1 MTPFL
6 LPAEHEEF
14 RASVRAMAQDKIAPR
29 AAEIDERGEFPH
41 DIYDALVA
49 AGLHAVGIP
58 EQYGGDGADATAAAI
73 AVEEVAR
80 ACASSSTILT
90 SNKLGVTPLLLFGT
104 EEQKRRYLPLVASGE
119 ALMAYAVS
127 EREAGSDIGA
137 MRCRAVRDGDGY
149 RLDGVK
155 TWITSAGVAGLLVVF
170 AVTDPEAGSRG
181 ISAFVVHAE
190 DPGIS
195 YGPPEKKMG
204 LRGSVTR
211 EVFFDGCRIPADRM
225 LGEPGRGMRIAL
237 STLDRTRV
245 SIGAQA
251 VGIGQAALDAAVGY
265 VREREQFG
273 RPIGDFQG
281 VQFMLADMGMRV
293 TAARQLVYAA
303 AARADGAPDLT
314 FFGAAAKCFA
324 SDTAMRVATDAV
336 QLFGGYGY
344 TRDFPVERLMRDAKI
359 TQIYEGTN
367 EIQRVVMARRLL
379 G

>member
-1 MTPFL
+1 MTPYL
-6 LPAEHEEF
+6 LPAEYEDF
-14 RASVRAMAQDKIAPR
+14 RASVRAMAQDRIAPR
-29 AAEIDERGEFPH
+29 AAEVDERGEFPH
-41 DIYDALVA
+41 DVHDELVA

-58 EQYGGDGADATAAAI
+58 EQYGGDGADATASAI

-104 EEQKRRYLPLVASGE
+104 EEQKQRYLPAVASGE
-119 ALMAYAVS
+119 ALMAYAIS
-127 EREAGSDIGA
+127 EREAGSDVGA

-155 TWITSAGVAGLLVVF
+155 TWITSAGIARLLVVF

-181 ISAFVVHAE
+181 ISAFVVHVD

-195 YGPPEKKMG
+195 YGPPERKMG

-211 EVFFDGCRIPADRM
+211 EVFFEECWIPADRL
-225 LGEPGRGMRIAL
+225 LGAPGRGMRVAL
-237 STLDRTRV
+237 ATLDRTRV

-251 VGIGQAALDAAVGY
+251 VGIAQAALDAAVGY
-265 VREREQFG
+265 VKQREQFG
-273 RPIGDFQG
+273 RRIGDFQG
-281 VQFMLADMGMRV
+281 VQFKIADMGMQV
-293 TAARQLVYAA
+293 TAARQLVHAA
-303 AARADGAPDLT
+303 AARAGGEPDLT

-324 SDTAMRVATDAV
+324 SDTAMRVTTEAV

-367 EIQRVVMARRLL
+367 EIQRVVMARQLL